1 MGVMK
6 NPDEKFGAHV
16 RALIEELDPVPE
28 PPREEMWARI
38 QAARRLPGQ
47 APPRSARPAWLRWGG
62 ALAAMLALGFAIG
75 RLAPADRPAAPT
87 VVAQADSRAPAET
100 APAASYRLAAV
111 QHLDA
116 AEALLTGLPLDARA
130 GGTEQV
136 SEWAQDLLVTTR
148 LLQDSPAAH
157 DPQMA
162 ALFADL
168 ELVLAQIALLQ
179 TDREEEELELI
190 QRSIRENDVL
200 VRVRAVTNQRPVAGI

>member
-1 MGVMK
+1 MGIMK
-6 NPDEKFGAHV
+6 NPDETFAAHV
-16 RALIEELDPVPE
+16 RGLIEEVDPVPE

-38 QAARRLPGQ
+38 QAARRWRGQ
-47 APPRSARPAWLRWGG
+47 APRPARPAWLRRGG

-75 RLAPADRPAAPT
+75 RIAPLGRAAAPT
-87 VVAQADSRAPAET
+87 VVARESRSAPGEA
-100 APAASYRLAAV
+100 AAAASYRLVAV
-111 QHLDA
+111 EHLDA

-148 LLQDSPAAH
+148 LLQDSPAAD

-179 TDREEEELELI
+179 ADREDEELELI

-200 VRVRAVTNQRPVAGI
+200 VRVRAVTTQRPVAGI